1 MMAWTEQLQTVGA
14 LPALGCLMGAYA
26 LGCFSTGYFL
36 VRARTGRDIREIE
49 SGSSG
54 ARNVGRVLGR
64 TGFLLTF
71 LGDAIKGALA
81 VWVTLHFT
89 GSQLLA
95 ALSMLC
101 VVAGHIWPVTLQGR
115 GGKGA
120 ITSLGALAVYDP
132 HLVLAYFA
140 VFLPG
145 VALTRKSLLPGMTA
159 YLCLPLV
166 SYWLHRDPVEALIV
180 AALGGQV
187 IIAHR
192 QNLLKEFSALAAR
205 RGWSVKPQHTKP

>member
-1 MMAWTEQLQTVGA
+1 M
-14 LPALGCLMGAYA
+14 
-26 LGCFSTGYFL
+26 
-36 VRARTGRDIREIE
+36 
-49 SGSSG
+49 
-54 ARNVGRVLGR
+54 
-64 TGFLLTF
+64 
-71 LGDAIKGALA
+71 
-81 VWVTLHFT
+81 TLY
-89 GSQLLA
+89 
-95 ALSMLC
+95 
-101 VVAGHIWPVTLQGR
+101 GR

-132 HLVLAYFA
+132 QLALAYFA

-180 AALGGQV
+180 GALGGLV
-187 IIAHR
+187 ILAHR
-192 QNLLKEFSALAAR
+192 QNLLKEFSALAVR